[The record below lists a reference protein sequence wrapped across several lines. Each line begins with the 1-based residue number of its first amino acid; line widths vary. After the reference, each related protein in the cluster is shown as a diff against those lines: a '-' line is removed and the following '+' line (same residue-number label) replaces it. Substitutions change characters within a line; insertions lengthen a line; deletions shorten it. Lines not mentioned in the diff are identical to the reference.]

1 MNKFSKTRTNP
12 LYACYGPYQK
22 KTTQNNTK
30 YNNYNGANKKTS
42 KYNNSYIYISA
53 NMKVHKYTEPYN
65 GTNMK
70 ISKITD
76 TYTGKNNQLLQRNF
90 KNIPQNNINMQ
101 NNHKKYQ
108 ETAYNKNNIYP
119 NEQISSELKQ
129 LQKTQNKHKNPSNNE
144 IIKNI
149 QKFQPYAQIYNYK
162 NFSKKSDSQIS
173 HMQFYNK
180 LGTFKKESRYSDGA
194 IGLANI
200 GNTCYLN
207 SALQNLKNV
216 YPLIKRLLEN
226 FGDFSQQGFAFRFCE
241 LIANLIN
248 QKHSQYYTPK
258 NEFFFHL
265 NKLANFFRLGE
276 QNDSSFCILYILNIL
291 EKETKNTY
299 DSRKIIVHKPLSDEE
314 EIKLKEFLKKNFYTK
329 RNSFIIEIF
338 YGFQEEKYKCQKCQY
353 IDYKFQAFSVLNLS
367 IINQNNEQISNI
379 ENAIQ
384 HYETE
389 YLHQG
394 ENGFNCP
401 SCNTNNKNSSII
413 TQSVIISFPKIL
425 IINLKRVGEKFFYA
439 HNVQV
444 QPTLKVHNYEYEL
457 IGLIKHIGGA
467 NSGHNIAMCKNF
479 FDNRWYIYDDSK
491 VIRLDNSIYMKR
503 KDEPDTSNG
512 FIFFFK
518 KLDEEIN
525 KETSEGKDF
534 IINKS
539 SEIRQ
544 Y

>member
-1 MNKFSKTRTNP
+1 MKHVSKTRANP
-12 LYACYGPYQK
+12 LYTCYGPYKK
-22 KTTQNNTK
+22 KTTQNITK
-30 YNNYNGANKKTS
+30 YNNYNEANKKAS
-42 KYNNSYIYISA
+42 KYNDSYTYA
-53 NMKVHKYTEPYN
+53 NMKAHKYNEPYTD
-65 GTNMK
+65 TNMK
-70 ISKITD
+70 ISKNTD
-76 TYTGKNNQLLQRNF
+76 TGKNNQLLQRNF
-90 KNIPQNNINMQ
+90 KNIPQNKINMQ
-101 NNHKKYQ
+101 NNLKKYQ
-108 ETAYNKNNIYP
+108 ESASYYNKNNIYP
-119 NEQISSELKQ
+119 NEQISSGLKQ
-129 LQKTQNKHKNPSNNE
+129 LQKTQNKHISNE
-144 IIKNI
+144 IINNI
-149 QKFQPYAQIYNYK
+149 QKFQPYSQIYKFK

-180 LGTFKKESRYSDGA
+180 LGTFKKESRYFDGA

-216 YPLIKRLLEN
+216 YPLIKRLLEK
-226 FGDFSQQGFAFRFCE
+226 FDQFSQQGFAFRFCE
-241 LIANLIN
+241 LVANLIN

-265 NKLANFFRLGE
+265 TKLANFFRLGE

-299 DSRKIIVHKPLSDEE
+299 VSSQIKVHKPLSDGE
-314 EIKLKEFLKKNFYTK
+314 EIKFKEFLKKNFYTK

-338 YGFQEEKYKCQKCQY
+338 YGFQEEKYKCLKCPY

-384 HYETE
+384 HYEKE

-401 SCNTNNKNSSII
+401 SCNNKDSSII
-413 TQSVIISFPKIL
+413 TQSVIISLPKVL

-444 QPTLKVHNYEYEL
+444 QPTLKVLNYEYEL
-457 IGLIKHIGGA
+457 IGFIKHIGGA
-467 NSGHNIAMCKNF
+467 NSGHNIAICKNF

-512 FIFFFK
+512 FMFFFK

-525 KETSEGKDF
+525 KETSEGKDY